1 MRVVF
6 SNGQVLTDRDHPHLI
21 CLENH
26 LYVVAKCLLCTVES
40 LEEGLELMA
49 RLKSGRK
56 LRRIVIKTSRRLG

>member
-26 LYVVAKCLLCTVES
+26 LYVVAKCLFYAVETQ
-40 LEEGLELMA
+40 EEGLELMA
-49 RLKSGRK
+49 KLKSRGK
-56 LRRIVIKTSRRLG
+56 FRRIVIKTSRRLG

>member
-6 SNGQVLTDRDHPHLI
+6 SNGQVLTDRDPPRLI
-21 CLENH
+21 CLQNH